1 MAELSNAEIDTATG
15 TNKVYQATFDQLTN
29 LVGEVTDSV
38 LCASDPTASPTSTV
52 EYCGCPQCTQSVWDT
67 VVCNEVAGSPG
78 VTECFSC
85 GDRIAFKQSSAGGS
99 LSLSE
104 ACTFVSEETFLN
116 DQCGPMCN
124 PDTCITPEVSVLYGT
139 LNVSFL
145 FLHWLYLSLEVS
157 SFTQTYD
164 LFHPLSRLRVQ
175 VYLLRQVQ
183 PHCARIALLQLHPQL
198 KT

>member
-67 VVCNEVAGSPG
+67 VVCNDVAGSPG

-85 GDRIAFKQSSAGGS
+85 GDRITFKQSLAGGS

-124 PDTCITPEVSVLYGT
+124 PDTCITPEVSVLYWYF
-139 LNVSFL
+139 NFP
-145 FLHWLYLSLEVS
+145 LSSLALPEP
-157 SFTQTYD
+157 
-164 LFHPLSRLRVQ
+164 LRCHPLLKHMISFI
-175 VYLLRQVQ
+175 LLADSESKSISFVKSN
-183 PHCARIALLQLHPQL
+183 HIVLE
-198 KT
+198 

>member
-67 VVCNEVAGSPG
+67 VVCNDVAGSPG

-104 ACTFVSEETFLN
+104 ACVFVSDEFPS

-124 PDTCITPEVSVLYGT
+124 SDTCTITLAPTAVPSTSPSKEVSQIVLM
-139 LNVSFL
+139 
-145 FLHWLYLSLEVS
+145 
-157 SFTQTYD
+157 
-164 LFHPLSRLRVQ
+164 LRS
-175 VYLLRQVQ
+175 
-183 PHCARIALLQLHPQL
+183 IS
-198 KT
+198 